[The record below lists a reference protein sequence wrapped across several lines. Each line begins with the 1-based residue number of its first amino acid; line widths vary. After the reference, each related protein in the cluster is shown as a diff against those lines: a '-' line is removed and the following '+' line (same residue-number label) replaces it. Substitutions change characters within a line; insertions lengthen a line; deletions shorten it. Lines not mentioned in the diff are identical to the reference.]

1 MKTLI
6 LFLCFFS
13 NLVYA
18 QGFEKGFIALKS
30 KNYQIAESTFRS
42 CEKKHPSAAA
52 YGLASLYLTNDFK
65 DKDSAYRYVL
75 LAEKKWPSFD
85 KKNREKALF
94 YGFDSLS
101 IQQLKLKVS
110 SLFYAICESSNLATD
125 YQKFIIEHPWS
136 PYCLPATHKRDSLL
150 FENTKIVGTSSAV
163 YDFIVSNPESYLV
176 PIAKDLFDDL
186 QYSESTVSETIL
198 DYTLFVENF
207 PFNKNVSK
215 AEDQIYVISVAEKS
229 INAYKNFLL
238 TFPNNPNFNKGWIEL
253 YNLYTKD
260 CRLENFKNFEKEFPA
275 FPFKQVL
282 KNDLIIFNH
291 MYYPF
296 SENNLFGYIDS
307 SGFVMIPA
315 IYDDVS
321 FFQDGIAIVTKNG
334 KSGLINKRNE
344 LIVGFDFDE
353 IYEFNN
359 DFAIVMVSD
368 SFGVI
373 NRIGS
378 FVFPLIYRDIL
389 MLNNELIA
397 AKNEIGFSIY
407 DLDRNEKSE
416 ILYQDIKQFDVNHF
430 IVQVGDS
437 IGLLNSSLELKI
449 PIIYEAIA
457 PIKDSIFSY
466 QLDGKKGLISASGR
480 IISPAVY
487 DDFSNYNE
495 HSKTII
501 AKFGLKI
508 YYLNLD
514 GTKFISSAFDYFP
527 KALDIAHFYEGN
539 AIFFKNRKFG
549 IINAQG
555 NVILKPTFTALG
567 KVSEF
572 IPVTKAGKWGFMN
585 TKGKM
590 ILEYKFTAIES
601 FYDLGFIVELDSFIG
616 LLGNDLQPL
625 TSMNHQSIKR
635 IGNNHLLA
643 MIDGKYGIYSI
654 SGEQVIPFA
663 FDLIQLNDA
672 DCLTLINEKGI
683 SYFFLNS
690 SKYLIKQ

>member
-1 MKTLI
+1 M
-6 LFLCFFS
+6 
-13 NLVYA
+13 A
-18 QGFEKGFIALKS
+18 GF
-30 KNYQIAESTFRS
+30 
-42 CEKKHPSAAA
+42 
-52 YGLASLYLTNDFK
+52 
-65 DKDSAYRYVL
+65 
-75 LAEKKWPSFD
+75 
-85 KKNREKALF
+85 
-94 YGFDSLS
+94 
-101 IQQLKLKVS
+101 
-110 SLFYAICESSNLATD
+110 
-125 YQKFIIEHPWS
+125 
-136 PYCLPATHKRDSLL
+136 
-150 FENTKIVGTSSAV
+150 
-163 YDFIVSNPESYLV
+163 
-176 PIAKDLFDDL
+176 
-186 QYSESTVSETIL
+186 
-198 DYTLFVENF
+198 
-207 PFNKNVSK
+207 
-215 AEDQIYVISVAEKS
+215 VA
-229 INAYKNFLL
+229 

-282 KNDLIIFNH
+282 KNDLILFNH

-307 SGFVMIPA
+307 SGIVMIPA

-321 FFQDGIAIVTKNG
+321 FFQDGLAIVTKNG

-353 IYEFNN
+353 IYEFHN

-407 DLDRNEKSE
+407 NLDGNEKSE

-449 PIIYEAIA
+449 PIIYEAVS

-466 QLDGKKGLISASGR
+466 QLDGKKGLISNSGR

-585 TKGKM
+585 IKGTM
-590 ILEYKFTAIES
+590 ILEYKFTAIEA
-601 FYDLGFIVELDSFIG
+601 FYDLGFIVELDGFIG
-616 LLGNDLQPL
+616 LLGINLQPL

-654 SGEQVIPFA
+654 TGEQVIPFA

-690 SKYLIKQ
+690 SKYLTKQ

>member
-6 LFLCFFS
+6 LSLCFFS
-13 NLVYA
+13 NLYFA

-42 CEKKHPSAAA
+42 CEKKHPSVAA

-150 FENTKIVGTSSAV
+150 FENAKIVGTSSAV
-163 YDFIVSNPESYLV
+163 NDFIVSNPESYLV
-176 PIAKDLFDDL
+176 PLAKDLFDDL
-186 QYSESTVSETIL
+186 QYSEAIISGKII
-198 DYTLFVENF
+198 DYTLFVEKF

-275 FPFKQVL
+275 FPFKDVL

-296 SENNLFGYIDS
+296 SENNLFGFIDS
-307 SGFVMIPA
+307 SGKVMIPA

-344 LIVGFDFDE
+344 LIVGFDFDQ
-353 IYEFNN
+353 IYEFHN

-407 DLDRNEKSE
+407 NLDGKEKSE

-466 QLDGKKGLISASGR
+466 QLDGKKGLISNSGR

-508 YYLNLD
+508 YHLNLD
-514 GTKFISSAFDYFP
+514 GTKFISTAFEYFP
-527 KALDIAHFYEGN
+527 KALENAHFYEGH
-539 AIFFKNRKFG
+539 AIFFKNKKYG
-549 IINAQG
+549 IINTQG
-555 NVILKPTFTALG
+555 NVILKPTFTSLG
-567 KVSEF
+567 KVSAF

-585 TKGKM
+585 IKGTM
-590 ILEYKFTAIES
+590 ILEYKFTAIEP
-601 FYDLGFIVELDSFIG
+601 FYDLGFIVELDGFIG
-616 LLGNDLQPL
+616 LLGNDLKPL

-654 SGEQVIPFA
+654 TGEQVIPFA

-690 SKYLIKQ
+690 SKYLTKQ